1 MKLPNPEVT
10 LPTPTPEALL
20 FAQPLRDKIC
30 AEIDKQGGKIN
41 FPTFMEMAL
50 YTPNLGYYTSGKPI
64 FGAEGDFVTAPE
76 LSPFFSRCL
85 ARQAQ
90 EVLSKLEGNGDI
102 LEFGAGAGTM
112 ATDILRELETLN
124 CLPNRYF
131 ISELSHSL
139 RERQRAHI
147 QSHAPHLLDRVCWID
162 ELPHIF
168 SGVIFGNEIIDALPT
183 HRVCFN
189 KNQQHEEL
197 FVSHA
202 NGQLGWVADSIEE
215 PALTKAANEIY
226 AKFGQAMPE
235 HYETEININGNQ
247 WIQDLSQR
255 LKEGVIFL
263 IDYGFSDSELYRP
276 ERRNGSLTC
285 HYKHCAHGDP
295 LTHVGLQDI
304 TAHVDFTAIA
314 EVAFDHGL
322 SIAGYTTQTYFLMGC
337 DLEDLLSELD
347 VNDTKQ
353 FIAKTQPVKMLILPD
368 EMGDLFKVIGLSK
381 NFDHELKG
389 FSVRNLLERL

>member
-1 MKLPNPEVT
+1 MKLPNPEIA
-10 LPTPTPEALL
+10 LPIPTPEELL
-20 FAQPLRDKIC
+20 CTQPLKDEIC
-30 AEIDKQGGKIN
+30 TEIDKQGGKLN

-50 YTPNLGYYTSGKPI
+50 YTPNLGYYTSDKPI

-90 EVLSKLEGNGDI
+90 EVLSKLDGKGDI

-112 ATDILRELETLN
+112 VTDILLELETLG
-124 CLPNRYF
+124 CLPNNYF

-139 RERQRAHI
+139 RDRQRAQI
-147 QSHAPHLLDRVCWID
+147 QSRAPHLLDRVDWID
-162 ELPHIF
+162 ELPNTF
-168 SGVIFGNEIIDALPT
+168 SGVIFGNEILDALPT
-183 HRVCFN
+183 HRVGFN
-189 KNQQHEEL
+189 KNLIHEEL
-197 FVSHA
+197 FVSHT
-202 NGQLGWVADSIEE
+202 NGQFGWTAAPIEDIT
-215 PALTKAANEIY
+215 LKQAANELY

-235 HYETEININGNQ
+235 YYETEINLNSNQ
-247 WIQDLSQR
+247 WIRDVSQI
-255 LKEGVIFL
+255 LNQGVIFL

-276 ERRNGSLTC
+276 ERSNGSLTC

-314 EVAFDHGL
+314 EVAFDHDL

-353 FIAKTQPVKMLILPD
+353 FLSQTQPVKMLILPD

-389 FSVRNLLERL
+389 FGVRNLLERL